1 MSGFVQLVQICFTVL
16 HQQGNAV
23 KLKCTCCIQKMF
35 KMIDV
40 NVLTKI
46 INVPES
52 VQYKAMLA
60 LNPQKVIDH
69 LGEAETKY

>member
-1 MSGFVQLVQICFTVL
+1 
-16 HQQGNAV
+16 
-23 KLKCTCCIQKMF
+23 
-35 KMIDV
+35 MIDV